1 MTKPN
6 TSRSSFSWSRRT
18 PLVGA
23 ILMLAL
29 GLAAAGVAA
38 PPAPGPAALATER
51 NITELTVN
59 LLEHSQFAHHPLDRE
74 FANTFLDRY
83 LDALDGTRS
92 LFLQTDIDAFAPL
105 RATLAQATHET
116 GDTGPAHV
124 IFARYLQRLEQSEAF
139 VAGLLK
145 AGKFEFTGH
154 DSYSFDRAKAAR
166 PQDLEAAKE
175 LWRQQTRAEYLQ
187 EKLTDKP
194 AAKIVS
200 TLLRRHEQ
208 QLHTMKTLGGD
219 ELLEIYLNALAHV
232 YDPHSD
238 YLGHEQMESLS
249 IAMNLSLFGIGAS
262 LQTEDGYVKIHEL
275 LPGGPAAR
283 SGLFKP
289 GDRIIAV
296 AQGNK
301 EPVDIVNMPLS
312 RAVELIRGPKGTT
325 VKLTTI
331 PAGATEAALPKV
343 TALVRDE
350 IKLEDQAAKA
360 RIMDVPAGNG
370 PDGKPTTMRLGVID
384 LPSFYADMGEGTR
397 SVHRSATADV
407 ATLLK
412 RLKAE
417 HVRGVVVDLR
427 HNGGGSLEEAISMTG
442 LFIRKGPV
450 VQTRDSANHIE
461 VDADEDP
468 SQIYD
473 GPLIC
478 LTSRFSASASEILVG
493 ALQDYGRAVLVGD
506 PSTFGKGTVQNVLP
520 LGRVMDQRGLA
531 HAYDPGALK
540 VTIRKFYRP
549 DGASTQL
556 RGVPS
561 DIVLPSASDFNDVS
575 ESALDDPLPWDSVPA
590 APHDRFNQVQPYV
603 AALRKASV
611 QRVAADK
618 QFSELVADVARVKQ
632 NMAKKS
638 VSLNEAERRKEL
650 QEGKT
655 RRAQREQ
662 ERRAH
667 RASMPTTYEL
677 TVEAASAPKLPAPMK
692 FTDPKAAPDGGAPPE
707 APDELDEETPNRS
720 PADDL
725 LLNEAVRI
733 LQDYVGQLSHKP
745 TAT

>member
-1 MTKPN
+1 
-6 TSRSSFSWSRRT
+6 
-18 PLVGA
+18 
-23 ILMLAL
+23 
-29 GLAAAGVAA
+29 
-38 PPAPGPAALATER
+38 
-51 NITELTVN
+51 
-59 LLEHSQFAHHPLDRE
+59 
-74 FANTFLDRY
+74 
-83 LDALDGTRS
+83 
-92 LFLQTDIDAFAPL
+92 
-105 RATLAQATHET
+105 
-116 GDTGPAHV
+116 
-124 IFARYLQRLEQSEAF
+124 
-139 VAGLLK
+139 
-145 AGKFEFTGH
+145 
-154 DSYSFDRAKAAR
+154 
-166 PQDLEAAKE
+166 
-175 LWRQQTRAEYLQ
+175 
-187 EKLTDKP
+187 
-194 AAKIVS
+194 
-200 TLLRRHEQ
+200 
-208 QLHTMKTLGGD
+208 
-219 ELLEIYLNALAHV
+219 
-232 YDPHSD
+232 
-238 YLGHEQMESLS
+238 
-249 IAMNLSLFGIGAS
+249 
-262 LQTEDGYVKIHEL
+262 
-275 LPGGPAAR
+275 
-283 SGLFKP
+283 
-289 GDRIIAV
+289 
-296 AQGNK
+296 
-301 EPVDIVNMPLS
+301 
-312 RAVELIRGPKGTT
+312 
-325 VKLTTI
+325 
-331 PAGATEAALPKV
+331 
-343 TALVRDE
+343 
-350 IKLEDQAAKA
+350 
-360 RIMDVPAGNG
+360 
-370 PDGKPTTMRLGVID
+370 
-384 LPSFYADMGEGTR
+384 
-397 SVHRSATADV
+397 
-407 ATLLK
+407 
-412 RLKAE
+412 
-417 HVRGVVVDLR
+417 
-427 HNGGGSLEEAISMTG
+427 
-442 LFIRKGPV
+442 
-450 VQTRDSANHIE
+450 

>member
-6 TSRSSFSWSRRT
+6 TSRSSFSWSHKGKVLGT
-18 PLVGA
+18 IAVPLA
-23 ILMLAL
+23 LAL
-29 GLAAAGVAA
+29 GLAAAGMAA
-38 PPAPGPAALATER
+38 PPAPGPAGQATER
-51 NITELTVN
+51 NITKLTVS

-92 LFLQTDIDAFAPL
+92 LFLQADVDEFAPL
-105 RATLAQATHET
+105 RATLAQTTRDT
-116 GDTGPAHV
+116 GDTAPAHV
-124 IFARYLQRLEQSEAF
+124 IFARYLQRLEQSESF
-139 VAGLLK
+139 VSGLLK
-145 AGKFEFTGH
+145 AGKFDFTGH
-154 DSYSFDRAKAAR
+154 DTYSFDRAKAVR
-166 PQDLEAAKE
+166 PKDMEAAKE

-200 TLLRRHEQ
+200 TLLRRHQQ

-275 LPGGPAAR
+275 LPGGPASR

-360 RIMDVPAGNG
+360 RIMDLPAGNG
-370 PDGKPTTMRLGVID
+370 PDGKPATVRLGVID
-384 LPSFYADMGEGTR
+384 LPSFYADMGEGQR

-407 ATLLK
+407 AVLLK

-417 HVRGVVVDLR
+417 HVRGVVIDLR

-450 VQTRDSANHIE
+450 VQTRDPANHIE

-468 SQIYD
+468 AQIYD

-520 LGRVMDQRGLA
+520 LGRVMDQTGLA
-531 HAYDPGALK
+531 HSYDPGALK

-556 RGVPS
+556 RGVGS

-590 APHDRFNQVQPYV
+590 TPHDRFNQVQPYV
-603 AALRKASV
+603 AALRKASA
-611 QRVAADK
+611 QRVASEK
-618 QFSELVADVARVKQ
+618 QFSELIADVARVKQ

-638 VSLNEAERRKEL
+638 VSLNEAERRKDL
-650 QEGKT
+650 QEGKA

-677 TVEAASAPKLPAPMK
+677 TVESATAPKLPAPMK
-692 FTDPKAAPDGGAPPE
+692 FTEPKPAPDGGAPAD
-707 APDELDEETPNRS
+707 APDDLDEETPNKS

-725 LLNEAVRI
+725 LLNETVKI
-733 LQDYVGQLSHKP
+733 LQDYVGQLARK
-745 TAT
+745 

>member
-1 MTKPN
+1 MTKAN
-6 TSRSSFSWSRRT
+6 TSRSLFSWSRRS
-18 PLVGA
+18 LVLGGVA
-23 ILMLAL
+23 TLAL
-29 GLAAAGVAA
+29 GLAAFGKAA
-38 PPAPGPAALATER
+38 PQAPGPANQATER
-51 NITELTVN
+51 NITKLTVN

-83 LDALDGTRS
+83 LAALDGTRS
-92 LFLQTDIDAFAPL
+92 LFLQADVDEFAPL
-105 RATLAQATHET
+105 RATLAQTTRDT

-124 IFARYLQRLEQSEAF
+124 IFARYLQRLEQSETF
-139 VAGLLK
+139 VSGLLK

-154 DSYSFDRAKAAR
+154 DTYSFDRAKATR
-166 PQDLEAAKE
+166 PKDMEAAKE

-187 EKLTDKP
+187 E
-194 AAKIVS
+194 
-200 TLLRRHEQ
+200 
-208 QLHTMKTLGGD
+208 
-219 ELLEIYLNALAHV
+219 IYLYALAHV
-232 YDPHSD
+232 YDPLSD
-238 YLGHEQMESLS
+238 DLGDEQMESLS
-249 IAMNLSLFGIGAS
+249 IAMILSLFGIGAS

-301 EPVDIVNMPLS
+301 APVDIVNMPLS
-312 RAVELIRGPKGTT
+312 RAEELNRGPKGTI

-331 PAGATEAALPKV
+331 PAGATEAALPKI
-343 TALVRDE
+343 TALTRDE

-370 PDGKPTTMRLGVID
+370 PDGKPATVRLGVID
-384 LPSFYADMGEGTR
+384 LPSFYADMGEGQR

-407 ATLLK
+407 AVLLK

-417 HVRGVVVDLR
+417 HVRGVGIDLR

-450 VQTRDSANHIE
+450 VQTRDPANHIE

-468 SQIYD
+468 AQIYD

-520 LGRVMDQRGLA
+520 LGRVMDQTGLA
-531 HAYDPGALK
+531 HSYDPGALK

-549 DGASTQL
+549 AGASTPL
-556 RGVPS
+556 RGEGS
-561 DIVLPSASDFNDVS
+561 DIVLPSASDNKDVS
-575 ESALDDPLPWDSVPA
+575 ESALDDPQPWASVPA
-590 APHDRFNQVQPYV
+590 TPHDRINQVQPYV
-603 AALRKASV
+603 AALRKASA
-611 QRVAADK
+611 QRVASEK
-618 QFSELVADVARVKQ
+618 QFSELIADVARVKQ

-638 VSLNEAERRKEL
+638 VSLNEAERRKDL
-650 QEGKT
+650 QEGKA

-677 TVEAASAPKLPAPMK
+677 TVERATAPKLPAPMK
-692 FTDPKAAPDGGAPPE
+692 FTEPKPAPDGGAPAD
-707 APDELDEETPNRS
+707 APDDLDEETPNKS

-725 LLNEAVRI
+725 LLNETGKI
-733 LQDYVGQLSHKP
+733 LQDYVGQLARK
-745 TAT
+745 

>member
-6 TSRSSFSWSRRT
+6 TSRSSFSWSHKGKVLGT
-18 PLVGA
+18 IAVPLA
-23 ILMLAL
+23 LAL
-29 GLAAAGVAA
+29 GLAAAGMAA
-38 PPAPGPAALATER
+38 PPAPGPAGQATER
-51 NITELTVN
+51 NITKLTVS

-92 LFLQTDIDAFAPL
+92 LFLQADVDEFAPL
-105 RATLAQATHET
+105 RATLAQTTRDT
-116 GDTGPAHV
+116 GDTAPAHV
-124 IFARYLQRLEQSEAF
+124 IFARYLQRLEQSESF
-139 VAGLLK
+139 VSGLLK

-154 DSYSFDRAKAAR
+154 DTYSFDRAKAVR
-166 PQDLEAAKE
+166 PKDMEAAKE

-200 TLLRRHEQ
+200 TLLRRHQQ

-275 LPGGPAAR
+275 LPGGPASR

-360 RIMDVPAGNG
+360 RIMDLPAGNG
-370 PDGKPTTMRLGVID
+370 PDGKPATVRLGVID
-384 LPSFYADMGEGTR
+384 LPSFYADMGEGQR

-407 ATLLK
+407 AVLLK

-417 HVRGVVVDLR
+417 HVRGVVIDLR

-450 VQTRDSANHIE
+450 VQTRDPANHIE

-468 SQIYD
+468 AQIYD

-520 LGRVMDQRGLA
+520 LGRVMDQTGLA
-531 HAYDPGALK
+531 HSYDPGALK

-556 RGVPS
+556 RGVGS

-575 ESALDDPLPWDSVPA
+575 ESALDDPLPWASVPA
-590 APHDRFNQVQPYV
+590 TPHDRFNQVQPYV
-603 AALRKASV
+603 AALRKASA
-611 QRVAADK
+611 QRVASEK
-618 QFSELVADVARVKQ
+618 QFSELIADVARVKQ

-638 VSLNEAERRKEL
+638 VSLNEAERRKDL
-650 QEGKT
+650 QEGKA

-677 TVEAASAPKLPAPMK
+677 TVESATAPKLPAPMK
-692 FTDPKAAPDGGAPPE
+692 FTEPKPAPDGGAPAD
-707 APDELDEETPNRS
+707 APDDLDEETPNKS

-725 LLNEAVRI
+725 LLNETVKI
-733 LQDYVGQLSHKP
+733 LQDYVGQLARK
-745 TAT
+745 